1 MKMFRKNSALRC
13 TGVKAAAFTL
23 IELLVVI
30 AIIAILAAML
40 LPALSAAR
48 ERARSAN
55 CTGNLKQFGTALAM
69 YLGDNKDAFM
79 PQFLS
84 DGTSTFW
91 PSDIYSPFPGYL
103 CAENSSEG
111 MSWYNSAAGAQVAD
125 CPTNV
130 NGGEGTTKTNL
141 NYAYNYRLEQIAKTA
156 GQVTDPTAALAFTD
170 FGDTTASGGAG
181 SYLIGING
189 VGVWNSAGHMQ
200 FIHGGFA
207 NAVMVGGNVMPLSK
221 DMMEEKTTNTS
232 YSWLAGASKYLV
244 PVY

>member
-1 MKMFRKNSALRC
+1 MKHHQTVSPRC
-13 TGVKAAAFTL
+13 AGVKTQLFTL

-48 ERARSAN
+48 ERARSSN

-69 YLGDNKDAFM
+69 YLGDNQDTFM
-79 PQFLS
+79 PQNS
-84 DGTSTFW
+84 PSGSTFW
-91 PSDIYSPFPGYL
+91 SSGVHGSFPRYL
-103 CAENSSEG
+103 CAENPSDSI
-111 MSWYNSAAGAQVAD
+111 SWYNTAAGAQVAD

-141 NYAYNYRLEQIAKTA
+141 NYAYNYRLESIAKTA
-156 GQVTDPTAALAFTD
+156 GKVTDPSGALAFTD
-170 FGDTTASGGAG
+170 FGDTTATGGAG
-181 SYLIGING
+181 MYLIGING

-221 DMMEEKTTNTS
+221 KMMEEKTTNTS

>member
-1 MKMFRKNSALRC
+1 MFRKNSALRC

-79 PQFLS
+79 PQSADNGATYWAGLDHCS
-84 DGTSTFW
+84 
-91 PSDIYSPFPGYL
+91 FPTYL
-103 CAENSSEG
+103 CAEKPAEG
-111 MSWYNSAAGAQVAD
+111 MSWYNAAAGKQVAD